1 MEVLQRVFLSNAV
14 LSPAARGASMY
25 VPYASNT
32 KPYARGRSVRTARS
46 HFDPALLMHAADF

>member
-14 LSPAARGASMY
+14 LSPAARGASMC

-32 KPYARGRSVRTARS
+32 KLYVRGRSVRTARS
-46 HFDPALLMHAADF
+46 HFDPAPLVYAAGF